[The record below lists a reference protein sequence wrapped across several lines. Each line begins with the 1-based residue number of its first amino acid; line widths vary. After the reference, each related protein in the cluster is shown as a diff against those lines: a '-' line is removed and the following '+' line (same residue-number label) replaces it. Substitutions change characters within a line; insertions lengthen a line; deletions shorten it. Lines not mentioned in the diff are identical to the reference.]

1 MTIRSEGTAPA
12 GRPDPADP
20 VALTRALIR
29 CPSVTPADAGALDV
43 AEAALSALGFA
54 CRRLRFEAPGTDPID
69 NLYARLGTEA
79 PHLCF
84 AGHTDV
90 VPAGDRATWTVDPF
104 AGSLVEGQVI
114 GRGAVDMKGAVAA
127 MIAAAAQELAESGP
141 FAGSLSLLLTGD
153 EEGPSV
159 NGTVRVLAAMAAAGE
174 RWDACL
180 VGEPTN
186 PGALG
191 DMIKIGRRGNL
202 YGILSITGAM
212 GHSAYPAR
220 SDNPLPKLVKAL
232 SALLEAPLDTG
243 TDVFEPS
250 HLALTSVATDTDTV
264 NVTPGRAAAR
274 FNIRFNDRHTGA
286 SLERWLHERLATIGV
301 PYQLEIE
308 TRAEAFL
315 TPPGPWSDLVQDAA
329 EAALG
334 RRPVLSTSGGTSD
347 ARFIKDYCPVV
358 EFGLVGQTMHKSD
371 EAVPVAHLKALT
383 AVYRQVLRRVFA
395 AGPALGAASAG

>member
-1 MTIRSEGTAPA
+1 MT
-12 GRPDPADP
+12 ADP
-20 VALTRALIR
+20 VADSAMGGSPDPCDPIALTQALIR
-29 CPSVTPADAGALDV
+29 CPSVTPADAGALGV
-43 AEAALSALGFA
+43 AEAALSRLGFT
-54 CRRLRFEAPGTDPID
+54 CRRLRFETPGTDPID
-69 NLYARLGTEA
+69 NLYARYGTSP

-90 VPAGDRATWTVDPF
+90 VPAGDADTWSVDPF
-104 AGSLVEGQVI
+104 AGMRVGDRVI

-127 MIAAAAQELAESGP
+127 MIAAAGQVLGRDGP

-159 NGTVRVLAAMAAAGE
+159 NGTVKVLQAMAAAGE

-186 PGALG
+186 PESLG
-191 DMIKIGRRGNL
+191 DMIKIGRRGNF
-202 YGILSITGAM
+202 YGTLTVSGAM
-212 GHSAYPAR
+212 GHSAYPQR

-232 SALLEAPLDTG
+232 GALLEVPLDQG
-243 TDVFEPS
+243 TDRFEPS
-250 HLALTSVATDTDTV
+250 HLALTSLQTDTDTV
-264 NVTPGRAAAR
+264 NVTPGKAMAR
-274 FNIRFNDRHTGA
+274 FNIRFNDLHTGA
-286 SLERWLHERLATIGV
+286 ALERRLHERLAATGV
-301 PYQLEIE
+301 PYLLETE

-315 TPPGPWSDLVQDAA
+315 TPPGRWSTVVQDAA
-329 EAALG
+329 EAVLR

-371 EAVPVAHLKALT
+371 EAVSVADLETLT
-383 AVYRQVLRRVFA
+383 SVYRGVLERFFA
-395 AGPALGAASAG
+395 AFSLSAG